1 LIVDHNTTI
10 TNSLARDNPVEIRPL
25 LLSARSLTYETS
37 QDLSHV
43 RIDENQP
50 TQDFKQIH
58 SVDLT

>member
-10 TNSLARDNPVEIRPL
+10 TNSLARDNPVEIRSL